1 MKSHP
6 HSMPLNT
13 LTIYMLS
20 VKQKRRNLISSF
32 QKKKKSS
39 EKTKVYMSRPL
50 YSEEFKLK
58 FSGRLEKEMPVAL
71 YKYNWINIAF

>member
-1 MKSHP
+1 
-6 HSMPLNT
+6 MPLNT

>member
-1 MKSHP
+1 
-6 HSMPLNT
+6 MPLNT

-58 FSGRLEKEMPVAL
+58 FSGILEKEMPVAL